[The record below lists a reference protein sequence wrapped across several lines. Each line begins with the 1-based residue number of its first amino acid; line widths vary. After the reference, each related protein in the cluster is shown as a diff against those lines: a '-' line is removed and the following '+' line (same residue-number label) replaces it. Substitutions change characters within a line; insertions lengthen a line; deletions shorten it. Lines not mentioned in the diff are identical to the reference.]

1 MLKRGQFYLM
11 AAIVIIVILSGLSHV
26 YSSIRVI
33 NDKLDLNGL
42 TEEIHFETRNLIDNR
57 MYAGKTEGEIAGN
70 IKNITD
76 FYSNKYLGVKIV
88 AVYGD
93 ESQLYIINESVTST
107 VPSGG
112 VINVSI
118 VGEIRGLDIKSGQNN
133 LYILAGKNDQG
144 QKTIAVS

>member
-33 NDKLDLNGL
+33 NDKLDL
-42 TEEIHFETRNLIDNR
+42 IDNR
-57 MYAGKTEGEIAGN
+57 MYAGETEGEIAGN
-70 IKNITD
+70 IKDITD
-76 FYSNKYLGVKIV
+76 FYSNKYLSVKIV

-93 ESQLYIINESVTST
+93 ESQLYIINESVSST
-107 VPSGG
+107 VPDGG

-144 QKTIAVS
+144 QKMIAVS

>member
-57 MYAGKTEGEIAGN
+57 MYAGETEGEIAGN
-70 IKNITD
+70 IKDITD
-76 FYSNKYLGVKIV
+76 FYSNKYLSVKIV

-93 ESQLYIINESVTST
+93 ESQLYIINESVSST
-107 VPSGG
+107 VPDGG